1 MSFVMDLQPSHYMAF
16 AAFVQL
22 AVALNFGLVYLDR
35 RSSLLGLKRKLFSTY
50 RAGKT
55 PIVAKVANILK
66 RYKGNLT
73 YSLEVDNA
81 HTKVKEYH
89 AIVTSEWEDEHELS
103 FFPALGAVYGFYSL
117 ALLYLVCFF
126 DMPGKELYYH
136 NQFLTLS
143 QLTLVFSLLMIVCS
157 WWKSTSTK
165 IVPTMLLYIAVTV
178 IGWIFTI
185 HGWVY
190 TCEIDFLSHY
200 HWFMLLA
207 YMPIIYY
214 VIRIVV
220 LFVWKTIYIVPMT
233 WWAVKF
239 SNALGESKQ

>member
-1 MSFVMDLQPSHYMAF
+1 MDLQSSHYIAF
-16 AAFVQL
+16 TAFVQL

-35 RSSLLGLKRKLFSTY
+35 RSSLLGLKRRLFSTY

-66 RYKGNLT
+66 RYKGDQT

-89 AIVTSEWEDEHELS
+89 SIVTSEWDDEHELS

-126 DMPGKELYYH
+126 DMPGKELYYQ
-136 NQFLTLS
+136 NQFLALS
-143 QLTLVFSLLMIVCS
+143 QVTLVFSLLMVVRS
-157 WWKSTSTK
+157 WCKNTSTR
-165 IVPTMLLYIAVTV
+165 IVPTILLYSVVAVA
-178 IGWIFTI
+178 GWIFTFR
-185 HGWVY
+185 GWTY
-190 TCEIDFLSHY
+190 TCEMDFATHY
-200 HWFMLLA
+200 HWYMLLA
-207 YMPIIYY
+207 YLPIIYY
-214 VIRIVV
+214 IIRIVV
-220 LFVWKTIYIVPMT
+220 LFIRKTFFIIPMT

-239 SNALGESKQ
+239 SSALDESKR